1 MNKSKLTFLLFL
13 LGVAVSVAFGPA
25 RIFEYCSLLICVLVN
40 LWAQVLFSIFLS
52 LSFCFHTRFKRKT
65 LLLYRLEKARM
76 AMRFYI
82 LVPGAPELVK
92 LFNKLLLKLERLRQ
106 PEHHCIKIAMF
117 SRF

>member
-1 MNKSKLTFLLFL
+1 MFLLIY
-13 LGVAVSVAFGPA
+13 G
-25 RIFEYCSLLICVLVN
+25 RKYC
-40 LWAQVLFSIFLS
+40 FLS
-52 LSFCFHTRFKRKT
+52 FSLCHFVFTPGSKEKR
-65 LLLYRLEKARM
+65 LLYRLEKAGM

-117 SRF
+117 SQF